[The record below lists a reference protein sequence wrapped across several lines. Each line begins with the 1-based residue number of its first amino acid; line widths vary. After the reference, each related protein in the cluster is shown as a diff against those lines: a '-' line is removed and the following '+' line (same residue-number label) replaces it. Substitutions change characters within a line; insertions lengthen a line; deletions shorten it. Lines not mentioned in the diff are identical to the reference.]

1 MLYLTIIGGAFIA
14 WLILVFLFTP
24 AIPYHIEAPIDT
36 RSDHFIH
43 VLESTCH
50 STLERDNKV
59 EILTDGTMFYPAM
72 LDAIRGARETVNME
86 CYIFKRGEIG
96 NRFIE
101 ALADRARAGVR
112 VTIVMD
118 AVGSFGAFHRSAR
131 PLREAGCRIEPYQR
145 MRWYSLARLNNRTHR
160 ELLVVDGQIAFVGGA
175 GVADWWWKPGGK
187 RHRSGRP
194 MWRDMMARIEGPVVA
209 DIQGVVADSPWADE
223 QVQLARMRTIAIGP
237 LTIPVLP
244 YEPALVDWL
253 IGGQLEDALH
263 GAGLDDYFDV
273 LLSADQ
279 ARSYKTAPAVY
290 ELGPLTLGHP
300 ATELLLVSSNG
311 WDVIGAKWYGYRSF
325 WVNRSS
331 APLER
336 LGERP
341 DGIGRTLNDAVDFAL
356 ELHRGGR

>member
-72 LDAIRGARETVNME
+72 LDAICGARETVNME

-118 AVGSFGAFHRSAR
+118 GPGRRGAASSRINGC
-131 PLREAGCRIEPYQR
+131 AG
-145 MRWYSLARLNNRTHR
+145 
-160 ELLVVDGQIAFVGGA
+160 
-175 GVADWWWKPGGK
+175 
-187 RHRSGRP
+187 
-194 MWRDMMARIEGPVVA
+194 
-209 DIQGVVADSPWADE
+209 
-223 QVQLARMRTIAIGP
+223 
-237 LTIPVLP
+237 
-244 YEPALVDWL
+244 
-253 IGGQLEDALH
+253 
-263 GAGLDDYFDV
+263 
-273 LLSADQ
+273 
-279 ARSYKTAPAVY
+279 TASRA
-290 ELGPLTLGHP
+290 
-300 ATELLLVSSNG
+300 
-311 WDVIGAKWYGYRSF
+311 
-325 WVNRSS
+325 
-331 APLER
+331 
-336 LGERP
+336 
-341 DGIGRTLNDAVDFAL
+341 
-356 ELHRGGR
+356 